1 MRVDVWTDFIC
12 PWCYLGKRRL
22 ELALE
27 QFAGR
32 AAVEIHW
39 RSFQLDPE
47 FPRDFSGGVND
58 LLVNK
63 YGMSRGEAEAIHAR
77 VTGLGAADGLVYR
90 FDRCRPANTF
100 DAHRLLQ
107 AANRGGLGAALQ
119 DRFMRAYFAEGVSLG
134 DPSSLKALASEV
146 GLDPA
151 EGDSVL
157 SSQAYADEVLAD
169 QRRAQ
174 ELGYRGVPAFLFA
187 QKVQVSGAQS
197 PETLLA
203 ALQRAERAST

>member
-1 MRVDVWTDFIC
+1 MRVDVWTDFVC

-27 QFAGR
+27 GFEGR
-32 AAVEIHW
+32 ARVEIHW
-39 RSFQLDPE
+39 RSFQLDPA

-63 YGMSRGEAEAIHAR
+63 YGMSRAEAEAIHAR

-90 FDRCRPANTF
+90 FDRCRPSNTF

-107 AANRGGLGAALQ
+107 AANQRGLGPALQ
-119 DRFMRAYFAEGVSLG
+119 ARFMRAYFSEGVSLG
-134 DPSSLKALASEV
+134 EAPALAALAAEAGLEPSESEAV
-146 GLDPA
+146 LG
-151 EGDSVL
+151 GD
-157 SSQAYADEVLAD
+157 AFAADVEAD

-187 QKVQVSGAQS
+187 EKVQVSGAQS

-203 ALQRAERAST
+203 ALERAQRASA